1 MDNFIIFNNEFK
13 YVNFDIKNYKEF
25 LRVILWKFFL
35 MLLKKIIMN
44 IFLLVREGID
54 DWIVLK

>member
-44 IFLLVREGID
+44 IFLLVGEGID